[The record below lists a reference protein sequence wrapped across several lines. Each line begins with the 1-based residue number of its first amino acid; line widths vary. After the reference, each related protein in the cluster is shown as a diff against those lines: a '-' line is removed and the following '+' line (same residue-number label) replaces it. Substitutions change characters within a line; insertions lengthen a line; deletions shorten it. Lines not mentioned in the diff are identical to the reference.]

1 MYLFNSKMTSE
12 YIQIIICMIMF
23 NDISTQ
29 IIRCPKINI
38 MPGNKENQLSDNRK

>member
-12 YIQIIICMIMF
+12 YIQIIIYILF